1 MTLPLH
7 VPRHLARAIPRGF
20 QELLVDDLHEAQVLG
35 ALTHRPVIQRLARQ
49 LQQRALTP
57 LALLMILAHHFLP
70 RVPSSLTEA
79 LAIKSRSTTSCPI
92 FECSFS
98 ISASFPFPRSDP
110 RRVKAVAMLSIAA
123 FGRHLIPRIKC

>member
-20 QELLVDDLHEAQVLG
+20 HELLVDDLHEAKVLS
-35 ALTHRPVIQRLARQ
+35 ALPLRLVIQRLARQ

-98 ISASFPFPRSDP
+98 TRPHSPFRDQ
-110 RRVKAVAMLSIAA
+110 
-123 FGRHLIPRIKC
+123 IPAG